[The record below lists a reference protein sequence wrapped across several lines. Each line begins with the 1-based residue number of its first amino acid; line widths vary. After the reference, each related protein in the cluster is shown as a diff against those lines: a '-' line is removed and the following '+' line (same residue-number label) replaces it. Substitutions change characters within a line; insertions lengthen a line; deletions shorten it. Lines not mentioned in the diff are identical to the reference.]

1 MKNTISIK
9 LNREFQRV
17 YKRGQRKGGRFLTVY
32 VLKNRLGSNRL
43 GITVGKK
50 FGNSVQRNRIKRLI
64 RENYRLIEEKLCCGY
79 DIVVVARFSERGAA
93 SPNNKLKAIYVPTF
107 DEVQK
112 DITKALSSL
121 EVVAAGTDS

>member
-17 YKRGQRKGGRFLTVY
+17 YRRGSRKGGKCVTVY
-32 VLKNRLGSNRL
+32 AVKNRLSSNRL

-50 FGNSVQRNRIKRLI
+50 FGNSVQRNRMKRLI

-79 DIVVVARFSERGAA
+79 DIVVVARCSERSAS
-93 SPNNKLKAIYVPTF
+93 SPNRKLRAIYVPSYE
-107 DEVQK
+107 EVKK
-112 DITKALSSL
+112 DMDKAFRALNMI
-121 EVVAAGTDS
+121 AGLDD

>member
-1 MKNTISIK
+1 MKDTISIK

-17 YKRGQRKGGRFLTVY
+17 YKRGQRKGGKYLTVY
-32 VLKNRLGSNRL
+32 ALKNRLGSNRL

-50 FGNSVQRNRIKRLI
+50 FGNSVQRNRMKRLI

-93 SPNNKLKAIYVPTF
+93 SPNNKLKAMYVPSF
-107 DEVQK
+107 EEVNK
-112 DITKALSSL
+112 DITKAAVAL
-121 EVVAAGTDS
+121 EIVSAGVL